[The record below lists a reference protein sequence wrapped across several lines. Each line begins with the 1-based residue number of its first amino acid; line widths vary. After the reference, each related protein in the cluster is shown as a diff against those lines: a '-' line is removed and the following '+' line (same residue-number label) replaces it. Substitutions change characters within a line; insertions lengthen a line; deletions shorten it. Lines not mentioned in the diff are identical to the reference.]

1 MGEWETSWIIVVV
14 LLITDVLLVWLGYQW
29 GRKSAARVNRGAL
42 QADMMALGQAM
53 DGLGTCLTT
62 VNSALAQGYELKAVQ
77 KDAEQPEQPEQPE
90 RAEQAQQAGM
100 PEQPIYP
107 REELSPYKL
116 AGRLAA
122 TGASVEEIMSQCQL
136 PRSEAQV
143 LVNMASA
150 RVEATSLATN

>member
-77 KDAEQPEQPEQPE
+77 KDAEQPEQ
-90 RAEQAQQAGM
+90 AEQAQQVGM

>member
-77 KDAEQPEQPEQPE
+77 KDAEQPE
-90 RAEQAQQAGM
+90 RAEQAEQTGM

>member
-62 VNSALAQGYELKAVQ
+62 VNSALAQGYELKAVE
-77 KDAEQPEQPEQPE
+77 KDAEQPE
-90 RAEQAQQAGM
+90 RAEQAQQIGM

>member
-77 KDAEQPEQPEQPE
+77 KDAEQPEQ
-90 RAEQAQQAGM
+90 AEQAQQVGM

-107 REELSPYKL
+107 REEVSPYKL

-150 RVEATSLATN
+150 RVDATSLATN

>member
-77 KDAEQPEQPEQPE
+77 KDAEQPEQ
-90 RAEQAQQAGM
+90 AEQAQQVGM

-150 RVEATSLATN
+150 RVDATSLATN

>member
-77 KDAEQPEQPEQPE
+77 KDVEQPEQ
-90 RAEQAQQAGM
+90 AEQAQQVGM

-107 REELSPYKL
+107 REEVSPYKL

-150 RVEATSLATN
+150 RVDATSLATN

>member
-62 VNSALAQGYELKAVQ
+62 VNSALAQGYELKAVE
-77 KDAEQPEQPEQPE
+77 KDAEQPE
-90 RAEQAQQAGM
+90 RAEQAEQTGM

>member
-77 KDAEQPEQPEQPE
+77 KDAEQPEQ
-90 RAEQAQQAGM
+90 AEQAQQVGM

-122 TGASVEEIMSQCQL
+122 TGASVEEIMSECQL

-150 RVEATSLATN
+150 RVDATSLATN

>member
-77 KDAEQPEQPEQPE
+77 KDAEQPE
-90 RAEQAQQAGM
+90 RAEQAQQIGM

>member
-1 MGEWETSWIIVVV
+1 MEQWETGSIIVVV
-14 LLITDVLLVWLGYQW
+14 LLVTDVLLVWLGYQW
-29 GRKSAARVNRGAL
+29 GRKSAARINRGAL

-62 VNSALAQGYELKAVQ
+62 VNSALAQGYELKAVH
-77 KDAEQPEQPEQPE
+77 KDAEG
-90 RAEQAQQAGM
+90 AEEAKEVQEAVS
-100 PEQPIYP
+100 PS
-107 REELSPYKL
+107 EELSPYKR

-122 TGASVEEIMSQCQL
+122 TGASVDEIMSQCQL

-143 LVNMASA
+143 LVNMACA

>member
-1 MGEWETSWIIVVV
+1 
-14 LLITDVLLVWLGYQW
+14 
-29 GRKSAARVNRGAL
+29 
-42 QADMMALGQAM
+42 MALGQAM

-77 KDAEQPEQPEQPE
+77 KDAEQPEQ
-90 RAEQAQQAGM
+90 AEQAQQVGM

-150 RVEATSLATN
+150 RVDATSLATN